1 MSGILAKKLITFI
14 VLMVVT
20 YLEKRK
26 QKMDDDYLEIHAK
39 EMAQSEY
46 YRHLA
51 KCIQKIEDA
60 KPSIKDDYTQGV
72 QDGLG
77 WAIRIL
83 EKDKSAY

>member
-51 KCIQKIEDA
+51 KCIQKIEEA
-60 KPSIKDDYTQGV
+60 KPAIKDDYTQGV